1 MLLAK
6 IYLTTW
12 NLVCNS
18 KGRMLIVGTNVGY
31 MSVYL
36 LNTVPLD
43 QISDECNHSLSVL
56 NWVKNSLLTLR
67 NLK

>member
-1 MLLAK
+1 
-6 IYLTTW
+6 
-12 NLVCNS
+12 
-18 KGRMLIVGTNVGY
+18 MLIVGTNVGY

-43 QISDECNHSLSVL
+43 HISDECNHSLSVL